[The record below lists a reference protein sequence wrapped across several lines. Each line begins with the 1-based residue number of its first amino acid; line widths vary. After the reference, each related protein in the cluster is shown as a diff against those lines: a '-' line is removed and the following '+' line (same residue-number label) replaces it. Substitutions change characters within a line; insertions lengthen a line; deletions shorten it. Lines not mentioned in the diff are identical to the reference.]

1 MRQFYKHFMALALL
15 LMLQASAAFAVNV
28 TYVLK
33 RHTNVPDQYKTITA
47 TANNLSANASL
58 QDNMPQTLWRAYT
71 TYTYYSDEAMTQP
84 ITSVQDGV
92 TTVYVD
98 YYFDPPFI
106 LSDDTNVRWHHFS
119 MFNKGGTKRYWLFYN
134 GYGHQADLL
143 SDFGMKNTAS
153 VGSMNAKY
161 AQNQNWAFYGD
172 GYDLRIKFNDEKND
186 TQGRNWLVCPQTS
199 GNSANIQKPTSE
211 PQIGWQVYGN
221 EIGSGYCTLGSPYNS
236 AYVMDLSNLSFYPR
250 IIKLGTGDAKDFYL
264 DNHNV
269 LRTSYSGSRGDL
281 WWHALFAT
289 PVGGGAT
296 ERWHTTYKILLSDG
310 TWYPD
315 IVVAKRTGEPSTLQL
330 SFPSYTKFPRQESRN
345 YAYEYFFIDATFT
358 TKFES
363 TTLTNDGNTIAYIRE
378 IEVPTEELVSG
389 KWITLVLPYDIPDT
403 ENTFEF
409 GADKNAVVKV
419 LEYYDVENA
428 KGTYYTLKFRETT
441 KIEANKPYLFKPV
454 SVPEGSVMALQ
465 KEEAPV
471 EQNAIDNAVGFVGE
485 ASNAKVWM
493 TGTYEGRELTVQAS
507 DSDPLYFYFGY
518 DERYD
523 SNSTAYVGDE
533 AAAGKYPYNFYR
545 VTKKNVT
552 MPKHRCYFHI
562 EGAPAGAKLMLMDNF
577 GEVITGIDG
586 VEAGDLVRTTG
597 RIYNLNGQVVGND
610 LEALPR
616 GVYIVNG
623 KKVMK

>member
-15 LMLQASAAFAVNV
+15 LMLQVSAAFAVNV
-28 TYVLK
+28 TYVLE
-33 RHTNVPDQYKTITA
+33 RHTDVPAQYKTITA
-47 TANNLSANASL
+47 TANNLSAGASL

-71 TYTYYSDEAMTQP
+71 TYTYYSDAAMTQP
-84 ITSVQDGV
+84 IASVQDDV

-119 MFNKGGTKRYWLFYN
+119 MFNAGGQRRYWLYYK
-134 GYGHQADLL
+134 GYGHYPDQL
-143 SDFGMKNTAS
+143 SDIMMKRTAS
-153 VGSMNAKY
+153 VGSMDARF

-172 GYDLRIKFNDEKND
+172 GYDLRIKFNDVQND

-221 EIGSGYCTLGSPYNS
+221 AVGSGYCTLGSPYNS
-236 AYVMDLSNLSFYPR
+236 AYVMDLSNVSYYPR
-250 IIKLGTGDAKDFYL
+250 IIKLGTGDAQDYYL
-264 DNHNV
+264 DSHNV
-269 LRTSYSGSRGDL
+269 LQARASVGGL

-289 PVGGGAT
+289 PVGGGPT

-315 IVVAKRTGEPSTLQL
+315 IVYNKKPSDASTMQL
-330 SFPSYTKFPRQESRN
+330 SFPSYTKFPRQEDRK

-419 LEYYDVENA
+419 LEYYELVNT
-428 KGTYYTLKFRETT
+428 KSTYYTLKFRETK
-441 KIEANKPYLFKPV
+441 KIEANKPNLFKPV

-471 EQNAIDNAVGFVGE
+471 EQNAIDNAVGFVGA

-507 DSDPLYFYFGY
+507 DSDPLYCYFGY
-518 DERYD
+518 DKRYD
-523 SNSTAYVGDE
+523 REKPDDYVGDE

-545 VTKKNVT
+545 VTKNNVT
-552 MPKHRCYFHI
+552 MPKHRCYFMI

-577 GEVITGIDG
+577 GEVITGIEG
-586 VEAGDLVRTTG
+586 FEVERIVPTG

>member
-1 MRQFYKHFMALALL
+1 MLTSSTLFLCYYKHFMALALL
-15 LMLQASAAFAVNV
+15 LMLQVSAAFAVNV
-28 TYVLK
+28 TYVLE
-33 RHTNVPDQYKTITA
+33 RHTDVPAQYKTITA
-47 TANNLSANASL
+47 TANNLSAGASL

-71 TYTYYSDEAMTQP
+71 TYTYYSDAAMTQP
-84 ITSVQDGV
+84 IASVQDDV

-119 MFNKGGTKRYWLFYN
+119 MFNAGGQRRYWLYYK
-134 GYGHQADLL
+134 GYGHYPDQL
-143 SDFGMKNTAS
+143 SDIMMKRTAS
-153 VGSMNAKY
+153 VGSMDARF

-172 GYDLRIKFNDEKND
+172 GYDLRIKFNDVQND

-221 EIGSGYCTLGSPYNS
+221 AVGSGYCTLGSPYNS
-236 AYVMDLSNLSFYPR
+236 AYVMDLSNVSYYPR
-250 IIKLGTGDAKDFYL
+250 IIKLGTGDAQDYYL
-264 DNHNV
+264 DSHNV
-269 LRTSYSGSRGDL
+269 LQARASVGGL

-289 PVGGGAT
+289 PVGGGPT

-315 IVVAKRTGEPSTLQL
+315 IVYNKKPSDASTMQL
-330 SFPSYTKFPRQESRN
+330 SFPSYTKFPRQEDRK

-419 LEYYDVENA
+419 LEYYELVNT
-428 KGTYYTLKFRETT
+428 KSTYYTLKFRETK

-471 EQNAIDNAVGFVGE
+471 EQNAIDNAVGFVGA

-518 DERYD
+518 DKRYD
-523 SNSTAYVGDE
+523 REKPDDYVGDE
-533 AAAGKYPYNFYR
+533 AAAGKYPYNFR
-545 VTKKNVT
+545 STAAT
-552 MPKHRCYFHI
+552 S
-562 EGAPAGAKLMLMDNF
+562 
-577 GEVITGIDG
+577 
-586 VEAGDLVRTTG
+586 
-597 RIYNLNGQVVGND
+597 
-610 LEALPR
+610 
-616 GVYIVNG
+616 
-623 KKVMK
+623 

>member
-1 MRQFYKHFMALALL
+1 MALALL
-15 LMLQASAAFAVNV
+15 LMLQVSAAFAVNV
-28 TYVLK
+28 TYVLE
-33 RHTNVPDQYKTITA
+33 RHTDVPAQYKTITA
-47 TANNLSANASL
+47 TANNLSAGASL

-71 TYTYYSDEAMTQP
+71 TYTYYSDAAMTQP
-84 ITSVQDGV
+84 IASVQDDV

-119 MFNKGGTKRYWLFYN
+119 MFNAGGQRRYWLYYK
-134 GYGHQADLL
+134 GYGHYPDQL
-143 SDFGMKNTAS
+143 SDIMMKRTAS
-153 VGSMNAKY
+153 VGSMDARF

-172 GYDLRIKFNDEKND
+172 GYDLRIKFNDVQND

-221 EIGSGYCTLGSPYNS
+221 AVGSGYCTLGSPYNS
-236 AYVMDLSNLSFYPR
+236 AYVMDLSNVSYYPR
-250 IIKLGTGDAKDFYL
+250 IIKLGTGDAQDYYL
-264 DNHNV
+264 DSHNV
-269 LRTSYSGSRGDL
+269 LQARASVGGL

-289 PVGGGAT
+289 PVGGGPT

-315 IVVAKRTGEPSTLQL
+315 IVYNKKPSDASTMQL
-330 SFPSYTKFPRQESRN
+330 SFPSYTKFPRQEDRK

-419 LEYYDVENA
+419 LEYYELVNT
-428 KGTYYTLKFRETT
+428 KSTYYTLKFRETK

-471 EQNAIDNAVGFVGE
+471 EQNAIDNAVGFVGA

-518 DERYD
+518 DKRYD
-523 SNSTAYVGDE
+523 REKPDDYVGDE

-545 VTKKNVT
+545 VTKNNVT
-552 MPKHRCYFHI
+552 MPKHRCYFMI

-577 GEVITGIDG
+577 GEVITGIEG
-586 VEAGDLVRTTG
+586 FEVERIVPTG

>member
-15 LMLQASAAFAVNV
+15 LMLQVSTVFAVNV
-28 TYVLK
+28 TYVLE
-33 RHTNVPDQYKTITA
+33 RHTDVPAQYKTITA
-47 TANNLSANASL
+47 TANNLSAGASL

-71 TYTYYSDEAMTQP
+71 TYTYYSDAAMTQP
-84 ITSVQDGV
+84 ITSVEDGV

-106 LSDDTNVRWHHFS
+106 VSDDTNVRWHHFS
-119 MFNKGGTKRYWLFYN
+119 MFNAGGQRRYWLYYK
-134 GYGHQADLL
+134 GYGHYPDQL
-143 SDFGMKNTAS
+143 SDIMMKKTVS
-153 VGSMNAKY
+153 VGSMDARF

-172 GYDLRIKFNDEKND
+172 GYDLRIKFNDVQND

-199 GNSANIQKPTSE
+199 RNYLDIQKPTSE
-211 PQIGWQVYGN
+211 PEIGWQVYGN
-221 EIGSGYCTLGSPYNS
+221 AVGSGYCTLGSPYNS
-236 AYVMDLSNLSFYPR
+236 AYVMDLSNVSYYPR
-250 IIKLGTGDAKDFYL
+250 IVKLGTGDAQDYYL
-264 DNHNV
+264 DSHNV
-269 LRTSYSGSRGDL
+269 LQTRYSSGGL

-289 PVGGGAT
+289 PVGGDAT

-315 IVVAKRTGEPSTLQL
+315 IVYNKKPSDASTMQL
-330 SFPSYTKFPRQESRN
+330 SFPSYTKFPRQENRN
-345 YAYEYFFIDATFT
+345 YAYEYFFTDATFT

-419 LEYYDVENA
+419 LEYYELVNT
-428 KGTYYTLKFRETT
+428 KSTYYTLKFRETT

-471 EQNAIDNAVGFVGE
+471 EQNAIDNAVGFVGA

-518 DERYD
+518 DKRYD
-523 SNSTAYVGDE
+523 PASTAYVGDE

-545 VTKKNVT
+545 VTKNNVT

-586 VEAGDLVRTTG
+586 VEADDLVRTTG

>member
-15 LMLQASAAFAVNV
+15 LMLQVSAAFAVNV
-28 TYVLK
+28 TYVLE
-33 RHTNVPDQYKTITA
+33 RHTDVPAQYKTITA
-47 TANNLSANASL
+47 TANNLSAGASL

-71 TYTYYSDEAMTQP
+71 TYTYYSDAAMTQP
-84 ITSVQDGV
+84 IASVQDDV

-119 MFNKGGTKRYWLFYN
+119 MFNAGGQRRYWLYYK
-134 GYGHQADLL
+134 GYGHYPDQL
-143 SDFGMKNTAS
+143 SDIMMKRTAS
-153 VGSMNAKY
+153 VGSMDARF

-172 GYDLRIKFNDEKND
+172 GYDLRIKFNDVQND

-221 EIGSGYCTLGSPYNS
+221 AVGSGYCTLGSPYNS
-236 AYVMDLSNLSFYPR
+236 AYVMDLSNVSYYPR
-250 IIKLGTGDAKDFYL
+250 IIKLGTGDAQDYYL
-264 DNHNV
+264 DSHNV
-269 LRTSYSGSRGDL
+269 LQARASVGGL

-289 PVGGGAT
+289 PVGGGPT

-315 IVVAKRTGEPSTLQL
+315 IVYNKKPSDASTMQL
-330 SFPSYTKFPRQESRN
+330 SFPSYTKFPRQEDRK

-419 LEYYDVENA
+419 LEYYELVNT
-428 KGTYYTLKFRETT
+428 KSTYYTLKFRETK

-471 EQNAIDNAVGFVGE
+471 EQNAIDNAVGFVGA

-518 DERYD
+518 DKRYD
-523 SNSTAYVGDE
+523 REKPDDYVGDE

-545 VTKKNVT
+545 VTKNNVT
-552 MPKHRCYFHI
+552 MPKHRCYFMI

-577 GEVITGIDG
+577 GEVITGIEG
-586 VEAGDLVRTTG
+586 FEVERIVPTG